1 MFKRNLSKKHCRH
14 MAFLT
19 AFVLAFTNVGSCMTV
34 SFAEEIVGGEAGG
47 SGAGDVGGSGTEGEG
62 GSGSG
67 TEGEGGSGSGTEGE
81 GGSGSGTEG
90 EGGSGSGTEG
100 EGGSGSGN
108 DADGKNDAE
117 TDQENPNG
125 GTTGNPG
132 NPGAPAAPEVTPK
145 ENHEF
150 TISYIIDPE
159 EGAAVKGP
167 SEAEEGESVIFTVKP
182 EKGYVIDSVTADY
195 MEVGLYEEAR
205 TASSS
210 EAEYHGEPDFSKPQ
224 KYIIESVD
232 ADMEILIIMENE
244 EALAEASVTL
254 DDGTTVTAQWD
265 AGIIP
270 ERAELDVREVTQ
282 EVKDAVIAGVEGTDT
297 NLAEDVPAENPTEKV
312 TDVMAYDIT
321 LVDGDTVY
329 DTWEEGTVKITFSG
343 PAIEEKSAEA
353 DKVSIFHVDE
363 GNVLTE
369 MPAELAEGDAAVE
382 EIGFEAGHFSVYA
395 LAFIKGGSNVGTV
408 KIVQAVLGTNPSED
422 GNAEVKTYALPEGAD
437 QVSVQTIAGKLDP
450 VQSGDTALSFLKAT
464 YDAAGTMPVT
474 GLQYDSVAGL
484 QYKTEDSLG
493 LVDTETVLY
502 FWYGEGMTVNP
513 QMQVSE
519 IQQAVDMAGVIMFE
533 PGNYKDLVLKIAG
546 EKTLIPLGEVVF
558 LGETMRSPAIDITG
572 DTALTIGGGEGSK
585 LSIQGYGDGIRQE
598 GKQDITFTLEISQ
611 GSTLELTG
619 NKVYDTNHGNGIW
632 ISGKGSTFNLIGRS
646 DSTFIASDNGGSG
659 VLAYGGEPYTSEQ
672 QNVTV
677 KINFNGSRLVDMSRN
692 RIGSGYHSGIG
703 WYTGT
708 TLEFVGCAEVHID
721 DNQIDAIMFSSSYK
735 NVGGTAVAVP
745 VDSELYV
752 EDCPE
757 FTMNGNESWGTNGGN
772 VTVLNSTV
780 ECSGNSSQPW
790 ANVQKTASNLYCFS
804 LVARDSEIRADNC
817 GTYSGIWVAG
827 NAEISG
833 SRLYVSG
840 NGIDNYGKNGCTGGY
855 GILFGGLADISGSEL
870 LIENNGLAGIMFS
883 NGRSPENTS
892 SITDSTIRTM
902 GNGKLAQTADR
913 AINKSGIALYTG
925 ILDTADSN
933 LVLLESDN
941 RYGMGFEAEGR
952 AQLILDGHG
961 VSAYQAGG
969 NESYSSRQGH
979 YHTMMNGSLQ
989 AVRDHMS
996 GTYSFNGVQS
1006 ADEVYVAPVNGYQ
1019 TKLTRFDL
1027 NAEINKEVGDG
1038 RDQSFRYLDP
1048 NSRQLVDYGFRYNR
1062 TGEDLMDGESGNA
1075 YVWAPVSILHY
1086 DATEGMISDFKTA
1099 IQGNVS
1105 LTNTRGDG
1113 TSIGNTGDGAQTG
1126 ARYGTDY
1133 TVFGNSLN
1141 LSEGELPD
1149 VGDRAGYKFLGWY
1162 AADDEAKAAEYAGSG
1177 NWSALYG
1184 ILNVP
1189 FTSSSKVA
1197 ADMGDV
1203 GTGQAEK
1210 TIYAKWGLPSDHT
1223 ITIHYLD
1230 KNSGASISASYTSG
1244 IINEGGQYNVYDQIH
1259 KAIANYTWDSYAGVQ
1274 TDEVSGILTQD
1285 LVFNVYYTYNG
1296 STGGGSGSGGGGGTS
1311 SGGRRATPETGGPG
1325 VTIEPEAVPLAPLP
1339 ENTVVIPGEEVP
1351 LAPLPKTGERSTSL
1365 WVCLTAGLVLGM
1377 YSLLG
1382 RKKEES

>member
-47 SGAGDVGGSGTEGEG
+47 SGAGDVGGNGSEGEG
-62 GSGSG
+62 GSG
-67 TEGEGGSGSGTEGE
+67 TEGEGGNGSGTEGE
-81 GGSGSGTEG
+81 GGNEG
-90 EGGSGSGTEG
+90 
-100 EGGSGSGN
+100 GN

-369 MPAELAEGDAAVE
+369 MSAELAEGDAAVE

-395 LAFIKGGSNVGTV
+395 LTFIKGGSNVGTV

-422 GNAEVKTYALPEGAD
+422 GNAEVKTYALPESAD

-585 LSIQGYGDGIRQE
+585 LSIQGYWDGIRLEGNQE
-598 GKQDITFTLEISQ
+598 GNQDITFTLEISQ

-619 NKVYDTNHGNGIW
+619 NKVYETNHGNGIW

-745 VDSELYV
+745 VDSELYI

-790 ANVQKTASNLYCFS
+790 ASVQKSASNLYCFS

-833 SRLYVSG
+833 SKLYVSG

-870 LIENNGLAGIMFS
+870 VIENNGLAGIMFS

-892 SITDSTIRTM
+892 SITDSTIRTR

-1259 KAIANYTWDSYAGVQ
+1259 KAIANYTWDSYAGAQ